1 MRRIVLLTTVLAM
14 AGCTVFATHEEYASY
29 RRVRLAQNDD
39 ERLIA
44 MAEYA
49 EHFPTGAWSTDIARE
64 RESREQGVW
73 LSGNSTQAGLEHYLQ
88 AYPDGTYAE
97 QAHARLAAVS
107 HVEEHRE
114 VEQEHVVEVQH
125 ADAAAQAEVRRQWVT
140 QATTFWARTLLG
152 IRNYGQSIAQVA
164 RANPEFSTAF
174 GQPPAPMC
182 TPTHCLKHYHAHYAI
197 PVPGATRIE
206 REMQMFLRI
215 RLESGHV
222 ERVEVLLPNMG
233 FSRWYELENRTLV
246 TDEDPTQRAQAME
259 WAVQRLIPVITEAAA
274 GSHPIDVIP
283 EPIESI
289 TATESAASET
299 AMEADVEVAQETGV
313 VPAEE
318 GTTATPPPAG
328 GDESLEALLAAAAGV
343 DDGPAE
349 QVEVAPEDSGQT
361 LVLPVGLHAIQL
373 RNVRL
378 VVFAAGEGD
387 YGDGFDG
394 FYVERVRD

>member
-1 MRRIVLLTTVLAM
+1 MIVQ
-14 AGCTVFATHEEYASY
+14 
-29 RRVRLAQNDD
+29 RV
-39 ERLIA
+39 
-44 MAEYA
+44 
-49 EHFPTGAWSTDIARE
+49 
-64 RESREQGVW
+64 
-73 LSGNSTQAGLEHYLQ
+73 
-88 AYPDGTYAE
+88 
-97 QAHARLAAVS
+97 
-107 HVEEHRE
+107 
-114 VEQEHVVEVQH
+114 
-125 ADAAAQAEVRRQWVT
+125 DAAAQAEERRHWVS
-140 QATTFWARTLLG
+140 QATSFWARTLLG

-164 RANPEFSTAF
+164 RANPEFSAAF

-215 RLESGHV
+215 RLENAHV

-246 TDEDPTQRAQAME
+246 TDEDPAQRQQAME
-259 WAVQRLIPVITEAAA
+259 WALQRLLPVITEAAT
-274 GSHPIDVIP
+274 GSHHVDVIP

-289 TATESAASET
+289 TASESAASET
-299 AMEADVEVAQETGV
+299 ADEADADVSQEMGAAATT
-313 VPAEE
+313 PDASPPSE
-318 GTTATPPPAG
+318 GASASS
-328 GDESLEALLAAAAGV
+328 GDQSLEELLAAAAGV
-343 DDGPAE
+343 DDSQQTP
-349 QVEVAPEDSGQT
+349 VETAPEDSGVT
-361 LVLPVGLHAIQL
+361 MVLPVGLHAIQV